1 MGTQTDPVV
10 FASQVNM
17 ADAGCQTVYDKCGLQ
32 TKVETMILRNAP
44 SPTVS
49 FQQMPPL
56 NINNTKGDAK
66 KMKFFTDLHFLAL
79 FNFLG
84 PIVNNLTY

>member
-32 TKVETMILRNAP
+32 TKVETMILRNE
-44 SPTVS
+44 
-49 FQQMPPL
+49 L
-56 NINNTKGDAK
+56 NIARAICFPATNITTHLN
-66 KMKFFTDLHFLAL
+66 
-79 FNFLG
+79 
-84 PIVNNLTY
+84 V